1 MRQVIIITNNPKV
14 IAKYEQHKMFVVE
27 NMREVFVKA
36 RDLIHLGH
44 TLLSHP
50 LAGSIK
56 PNETPYRS
64 LLVSTKAEK
73 LDFDSLSHIEGAI
86 RKYDQFQKDRP
97 TPEYPESI
105 LEDFQV
111 VDFTLFQSGYES
123 IKE

>member
-1 MRQVIIITNNPKV
+1 
-14 IAKYEQHKMFVVE
+14 
-27 NMREVFVKA
+27 MREVFVKA

-64 LLVSTKAEK
+64 LLISAKAEK

-86 RKYDQFQKDRP
+86 RKYDQFQRDRQ
-97 TPEYPESI
+97 TPEYPERI
-105 LEDFQV
+105 LKDFQV